1 MRRNTKSSRPRNII
15 DAAYRFF
22 KDRLPYRVRRFIE
35 DNGNKRIESITV
47 YRQPIMSV
55 ISKLL
60 NILSLGRFDE
70 AKNKIGYDDLFHLYM
85 IVQLN
90 DDSRA
95 IIEKNQD
102 VNVTDDIK
110 TRDANTDSIVIDMKG
125 RQPTLFEL
133 LDNTRKG
140 MGDSRFYNYNF
151 ASNNCQDF
159 LLAIL
164 QYNGLSSPQATAFIK
179 QNVAELVKTLPPD
192 ARININAITK
202 IGSYANRFL
211 QAIGMKGFKEGGLV
225 Q

>member
-1 MRRNTKSSRPRNII
+1 MRRNTQSSRPRNIV

-35 DNGNKRIESITV
+35 DNGYKRIESITV
-47 YRQPIMSV
+47 YRQPIMSI

-60 NILSLGRFDE
+60 NILSLGRWDQ
-70 AKNKIGYDDLFHLYM
+70 AKNKIHYDDLFHLYM

-90 DDSRA
+90 DDTKA
-95 IIEKNQD
+95 IVEKNQD
-102 VNVTDDIK
+102 INVTDDIK
-110 TRDANTDSIVIDMKG
+110 TRDANTNSIVIDMKG
-125 RQPTLFEL
+125 RHPTLLEL
-133 LDNTRKG
+133 LDNTRRG
-140 MGDSRFYNYNF
+140 MGARFYNYQF

-225 Q
+225 V

>member
-1 MRRNTKSSRPRNII
+1 MLRRNNRPRNII
-15 DAAYRFF
+15 DVAYRFF

-47 YRQPIMSV
+47 YRQPIMSI

-60 NILSLGRFDE
+60 NILSLGRWDQ
-70 AKNKIGYDDLFHLYM
+70 ARNKIGYDDLYHLYM
-85 IVQLN
+85 IVQFN

-102 VNVTDDIK
+102 INVTDDIK

-140 MGDSRFYNYNF
+140 MGDSRFYSYDF
-151 ASNNCQDF
+151 RSNNCQDF
-159 LLAIL
+159 LMAIL
-164 QYNGLSSPQATAFIK
+164 QYNGMSSPQATAFIK
-179 QNVAELVKTLPPD
+179 QSVDQLVKTLPPD
-192 ARININAITK
+192 VTINAVALTK
-202 IGSYANRFL
+202 AGSYMNRFL
-211 QAIGMKGFKEGGLV
+211 QAIGMRGFKEGGLV

>member
-1 MRRNTKSSRPRNII
+1 MLRRNKGGRPRNIV
-15 DAAYRFF
+15 DVAYRFF

-47 YRQPIMSV
+47 YRQPIMSI

-60 NILSLGRFDE
+60 NILSLGRWDQ
-70 AKNKIGYDDLFHLYM
+70 AKSKIGYDDLYHLYM
-85 IVQLN
+85 IVQFN
-90 DDSRA
+90 DDTRA

-110 TRDANTDSIVIDMKG
+110 TRDANTNSIAIDMKG

-140 MGDSRFYNYNF
+140 MGDSRFYSYDF
-151 ASNNCQDF
+151 RSNNCQDF

-164 QYNGLSSPQATAFIK
+164 QYNGMSSPQATSFIK
-179 QNVAELVKTLPPD
+179 QPLDQLVKTLPPD
-192 ARININAITK
+192 VAINATAGTK
-202 IGSYANRFL
+202 AASYINRFL
-211 QAIGMKGFKEGGLV
+211 QAIGMRGFKEGGLV

>member
-70 AKNKIGYDDLFHLYM
+70 ARNKIGYDDLYHLYM

-95 IIEKNQD
+95 IIEKIQD

-151 ASNNCQDF
+151 ASNCQDF

>member
-1 MRRNTKSSRPRNII
+1 MRRNTGAKQRNII

-22 KDRLPYRVRRFIE
+22 KDRLPYRVRRFVE
-35 DNGNKRIESITV
+35 DNGYKRIESITV
-47 YRQPIMSV
+47 YRQPIMSI
-55 ISKLL
+55 ISKLAS
-60 NILSLGRFDE
+60 ILTLGRFDE
-70 AKNKIGYDDLFHLYM
+70 ARNKIGYDDLYHLYM

-90 DDSRA
+90 DDSKVV
-95 IIEKNQD
+95 IEKNQD
-102 VNVTDDIK
+102 INVTDDIK

-125 RQPTLFEL
+125 RHPTLLEL
-133 LDNTRKG
+133 LDNTRRG
-140 MGDSRFYNYNF
+140 MGDSRFYSYNF

-159 LLAIL
+159 LLAVL
-164 QYNGLSSPQATAFIK
+164 QYNGMSSPEASAFIK

-202 IGSYANRFL
+202 LGSYANRFL